1 MNPYPLYIPFPF
13 HSGFCV
19 GDIDRVVEAHKE
31 GPKPLT
37 NATKF
42 PK

>member
-1 MNPYPLYIPFPF
+1 MNPYSLYIPFPF
-13 HSGFCV
+13 SFRFCV
-19 GDIDRVVEAHKE
+19 GDIDRVVEARRE